1 MQDDSENIELKKENI
16 SSPSEEAVVNKKTM
30 PKKGCLYKLS
40 KFLLYFSLGFI
51 ALILGIIII
60 IQTSFFKNWLLQYA
74 LEKVNESLVDKQ
86 SIVSAESIEGSILG
100 GFKLNNASLIVKT
113 DTLVKLDYIDIDFD
127 LSQLGNKL
135 ILVNSLIIESPQ
147 LNLTKVR
154 DENDSLIWNFEYLMK
169 PEKPEVIDT
178 VEKKFDWGIIVGN
191 LEIRNGNFR
200 LLADKDTA
208 QSIREVKM
216 DSISQFDIEN
226 FDITDFN
233 LELSGDYFPDE
244 KSVSVQNL
252 SFNTNSPIIIKEF
265 AFDGQLSEENF
276 SEIKNLKVITDRS
289 NINIKVASLENFNP
303 FEGIDYEEFGNK
315 KANLDLVLDRFNT
328 DDLSFFLPVLNFMK
342 GNIYLDI
349 KAKGKYESLPIEKLV
364 LKTNNSTINIS
375 GKIFNLH
382 NPPELSM
389 DVALSNSI
397 FDPNDTK
404 ANLPGIP
411 IPDFSQVGIVY
422 ADITFD
428 GEPLRFNSDFDIR
441 SGVGNVNGKTFFD
454 LTQNSIVYKSD
465 VSTRNLNIGKIIKN
479 NELNS
484 NLNVDLITDG
494 RGFDYRTLTA
504 KVNYDISGSSIFDQN
519 ISKSTGKLDLNSGNI
534 DLIVQYSSN
543 TLTTNVKGKVDF
555 RNIDRIKYNLEGNS
569 RNLDLSTITK
579 ETSDKSNLNFVF
591 NVNGEGLDPDKI
603 TGKFLFD
610 IAPSTYNTHLIPQ
623 TPVNASIE
631 NTAAGKSLTL
641 TSNFIDVNADG
652 KFSFITLSRVLAAN
666 INEITEEIKESFKA
680 DSINYSKPSNDAY
693 EISSDV
699 TQSISST
706 EDLNVRYKLKIKNI
720 LPLAVFTGDSSLV
733 FKADITGNIVND
745 ENNFTFNA
753 AGSLRDF
760 KFQDSTIMFSKA
772 FLNLNMNTDYSSE
785 FNRINTNLD
794 FKSYNFIAGGT
805 KLDTVTINL
814 NVKDNKNKFRLASNR
829 DTNLII
835 YTYGS
840 LGLGESRTEIILD
853 TLGFT
858 YMNYNFGNDE
868 PIKLNYEI
876 LDTIKNIN
884 FESFK
889 VSDKRQ
895 TVKIKG
901 KYSLNGESDFN
912 VSARKI
918 KTSDLQL
925 LADPYINVQDLI
937 KGNIR
942 RFELKY
948 TGSLDKPVV
957 HIEAN
962 SDILRLANMNLGRLD
977 AFLDYKDDILKPDI
991 SFYNPSNKG
1000 KLLIYGDVPIHN
1012 PLMKSGE
1019 IDTSIKILE
1028 KDVKLIVDAN
1038 NFQIRL
1044 LEQMI
1049 PQITALDGTMNGK
1062 VNVNGNVI
1070 NPLLTGQ
1077 MKLDDGA
1084 FTIDL
1089 TGMRY
1094 NFYADLITDK
1104 QKLILKNSKINT
1116 PEDKTKFLSMAGYI
1130 DFTNLKLSDLD
1141 FLVTGDIKILDD
1153 AVRKNDLG
1161 IYGNLYAGSGIPY
1174 LRIKGNSQRIDLTGN
1189 LVLIKGNVFISPE
1202 KQSGYDSYQDFFV
1215 YKVQIDSSSFPPDR
1229 LSAFLTNLR
1238 DSIKSK
1244 SQNNYNP
1251 FDKLLV
1257 KDKDDTVTITQKKP
1271 SKFFYNI
1278 NVSTQRNIFIDLVI
1292 DPKTNQEF
1300 FGEVNTNLFINN
1312 SKDDSMQVRGKVN
1325 IGENSYYKF
1334 YRNFKAGGY
1343 LEFLGNMF
1351 NPELFID
1358 AVYETKTTNPDYPAA
1373 IRDVRV
1379 ELDVR
1384 GEAAEPKLIWKV
1396 FVNGSP
1402 RGGDEPSGDALSFL
1416 LFGRFSDELNASQRL
1431 NLASSVGANIG
1442 TAYFSGYLS
1451 DVLRD
1456 YLPFII
1462 NAEINYKEGQSGTF
1476 ASKTDVRFTAEVGD
1490 ATVRFGGQILTDIT
1504 NTNIV
1509 VDYPLNKL
1517 LNIQSLSSNLIFQF
1531 ERLIDPLTQST
1542 TQINFENRTGA
1553 LLIYKI
1559 QF

>member
-1 MQDDSENIELKKENI
+1 
-16 SSPSEEAVVNKKTM
+16 
-30 PKKGCLYKLS
+30 
-40 KFLLYFSLGFI
+40 
-51 ALILGIIII
+51 
-60 IQTSFFKNWLLQYA
+60 
-74 LEKVNESLVDKQ
+74 
-86 SIVSAESIEGSILG
+86 
-100 GFKLNNASLIVKT
+100 
-113 DTLVKLDYIDIDFD
+113 
-127 LSQLGNKL
+127 
-135 ILVNSLIIESPQ
+135 
-147 LNLTKVR
+147 
-154 DENDSLIWNFEYLMK
+154 
-169 PEKPEVIDT
+169 
-178 VEKKFDWGIIVGN
+178 
-191 LEIRNGNFR
+191 
-200 LLADKDTA
+200 
-208 QSIREVKM
+208 M

-265 AFDGQLSEENF
+265 AFDGQLTEENF

-289 NINIKVASLENFNP
+289 NINIKVASLENFNL
-303 FEGIDYEEFGNK
+303 FEGVNYKEFENK
-315 KANLDLVLDRFNT
+315 KANLEIILNRFNT

-349 KAKGKYESLPIEKLV
+349 KAKGKYKSLPIEKLV
-364 LKTNNSTINIS
+364 LKTNNSTINIT
-375 GKIFNLH
+375 GKVFNLH

-389 DVALSNSI
+389 DVVLSNSVL
-397 FDPNDTK
+397 DPNDTK
-404 ANLPGIP
+404 TNLPGIP
-411 IPDFSQVGIVY
+411 IPDFNQVGLVH

-465 VSTRNLNIGKIIKN
+465 VSTKNLNIGKIIKD

-484 NLNVDLITDG
+484 NLNVDLIADG

-504 KVNYDISGSSIFDQN
+504 KVNYDISSSSFFDQN
-519 ISKSTGKLDLNSGNI
+519 ISKSTGKLNLNSGNV
-534 DLIVQYSSN
+534 DLVIQYSSN

-579 ETSDKSNLNFVF
+579 EASDKSNLNFVF
-591 NVNGEGLDPDKI
+591 NINGEGLDPDKI

-610 IAPSTYNTHLIPQ
+610 IAPSTYNTHFIPQ

-631 NTAAGKSLTL
+631 NTSEGKSLTL

-652 KFSFITLSRVLAAN
+652 KFSFITLGKVLAAN
-666 INEITEEIKESFKA
+666 LNDITEEIKESFKA
-680 DSINYSKPSNDAY
+680 DSINYSKPNDDAY

-706 EDLNVRYKLKIKNI
+706 EDLNVRYKLKIKSI
-720 LPLAVFTGDSSLV
+720 LPLAVLTGDSSLV
-733 FKADITGNIVND
+733 FNADISGNIINN
-745 ENNFTFNA
+745 ENNFTLNA

-760 KFQDSTIMFSKA
+760 RFQDSTIMFSKA
-772 FLNLNMNTDYSSE
+772 FIDLNMNTDYSSE
-785 FNRINTNLD
+785 FNKIKTNLK
-794 FKSYNFIAGGT
+794 FKSYDFIAGGN
-805 KLDTVTINL
+805 KLDTVSLKFSI
-814 NVKDNKNKFRLASNR
+814 KDNKNNFLLASNR
-829 DTNLII
+829 DTNFIV
-835 YTYGS
+835 YTNGS
-840 LGLGESRTEIILD
+840 VGFGETKTEIILD

-858 YMNYNFGNDE
+858 YMNYDFGNDKL
-868 PIKLNYEI
+868 IKLNYEI
-876 LDTIKNIN
+876 LDSIKNIN

-895 TVKIKG
+895 TVEIKG

-912 VSARKI
+912 ISADRI
-918 KTSDLQL
+918 KTADLQL

-962 SDILRLANMNLGRLD
+962 SDILRIANMQLGRLD

-991 SFYNPSNKG
+991 AFYNPNNKG

-1012 PLMKSGE
+1012 PLMESGE
-1019 IDTSIKILE
+1019 IDTNINILK
-1028 KDVKLIVDAN
+1028 KDVSLIVDAN

-1044 LEQMI
+1044 LEQI
-1049 PQITALDGTMNGK
+1049 VPQISALDGTMNGK

-1070 NPLLTGQ
+1070 NPLLTGG
-1077 MKLDDGA
+1077 MKLENGA
-1084 FTIDL
+1084 FIIDL

-1094 NFYADLITDK
+1094 NFYADLITEK

-1116 PEDKTKFLSMAGYI
+1116 PEDKTKFLSMTGYI

-1141 FLVTGDIKILDD
+1141 FLVTGNVKILDD
-1153 AVRKNDLG
+1153 AVRKNELG
-1161 IYGNLYAGSGIPY
+1161 VYGNLYAGSGNPH
-1174 LRIKGNSQRIDLTGN
+1174 LRIKGNSERIDLTGN
-1189 LVLIKGNVFISPE
+1189 LVLIKGNVFISPT

-1215 YKVQIDSSSFPPDR
+1215 YKVQIDSSSFPPDS
-1229 LSAFLTNLR
+1229 LSVFLKNLK
-1238 DSIKSK
+1238 DSIKTSN
-1244 SQNNYNP
+1244 QYRHNP

-1257 KDKDDTVTITQKKP
+1257 KGKNDTITVLPKKP
-1271 SKFFYNI
+1271 SNFFYDI
-1278 NVSTQRNIFIDLVI
+1278 NVSTQRDIFINLVI
-1292 DPKTNQEF
+1292 DPTTNQEF

-1312 SKDDSMQVRGKVN
+1312 NKDDSMQVRGKVN

-1334 YRNFKAGGY
+1334 YRNLKAKGY
-1343 LEFLGNMF
+1343 LEFFGNMF

-1358 AVYETKTTNPDYPAA
+1358 AVYETKTTNPNYPDV
-1373 IRDVRV
+1373 IRNVRV

-1402 RGGDEPSGDALSFL
+1402 RGGEDPSGDALSFL

-1431 NLASSVGANIG
+1431 DLASSVGANIG

-1451 DVLRD
+1451 EVLRD
-1456 YLPFII
+1456 YMPFII
-1462 NAEINYKEGQSGTF
+1462 NAEINYKESQSGTF
-1476 ASKTDVRFTAEVGD
+1476 ASKTDIRFTAEVGD

-1531 ERLIDPLTQST
+1531 ERLIDPLTQNT

-1553 LLIYKI
+1553 LIIYKI